1 MELKNMND
9 KAWHGART
17 VVSKAAAF
25 VSALGLM
32 TVASCSDW
40 TVPESLGIDSPGL
53 DQQYPELY
61 ARYLENLKEY
71 KEGPHKLSVGW
82 FDNSASAPSGQADR
96 LTALPD
102 SLDAVV
108 LMYPDMVEGWEL
120 DEMASVRSTKGT
132 KVLYRIDYASA
143 PGKSESG
150 ESAGESADGAA
161 DVTPDVA
168 AADISSWL
176 DKILPM
182 CEENGFDGIAVWYDP
197 LELSHLEDAAREY
210 ETARQSAFE
219 TALSG
224 WIAANP
230 GKMLILESNYPYL
243 VSDKSIVENADLL
256 AVHTEEAESIY
267 EVESEVRNLE
277 MDGIPSD
284 RFLVMADAGSSSVPG
299 SGYIND
305 ADGQSVDAISEI
317 AWLVAEPQEGLE
329 LAGLGICSIRNA
341 YFNADLIYAQ
351 VRRAISIMNPIS
363 NR

>member
-1 MELKNMND
+1 MND
-9 KAWHGART
+9 KAWHGARKA
-17 VVSKAAAF
+17 VSKAAAF

-40 TVPESLGIDSPGL
+40 TVPESMGIDSPGL
-53 DQQYPELY
+53 GQQYPELY

-82 FDNSASAPSGQADR
+82 FDNSASVPSGQADR
-96 LTALPD
+96 LTTLPD
-102 SLDAVV
+102 SMDAVV
-108 LMYPDMVEGWEL
+108 LMYPDMVEAWEL

-143 PGKSESG
+143 PGTSET
-150 ESAGESADGAA
+150 GESADGAA
-161 DVTPDVA
+161 EMTSDEA
-168 AADISSWL
+168 AAEISAWM

-182 CEENGFDGIAVWYDP
+182 CEENGFDGISVWYDP

-210 ETARQSAFE
+210 ETARQNAFE

-224 WIAANP
+224 WMAANP
-230 GKMLILESNYPYL
+230 DKMLILESNYPYL

-267 EVESEVRNLE
+267 DVESEVRNLE
-277 MDGIPSD
+277 MDGVPSD

-317 AWLVAEPQEGLE
+317 AWLVAEPHEGLE